1 LIALAALVGCAGHTT
16 PLQVATATHNT
27 LALAQ
32 DIEAQICFGVADA
45 YHSPTGPAA
54 QHCTTP
60 TAATVQLTDVRHQQL
75 NAKLRDAFNLQH
87 AFEVAAAAGSA
98 ADPKTLNA
106 AVQEALTIALQL
118 VQTPI
123 VQQLVANIQAG
134 VK

>member
-27 LALAQ
+27 LAL
-32 DIEAQICFGVADA
+32 
-45 YHSPTGPAA
+45 A